1 MLDKELSPGLQ
12 EYLPIVEAILL
23 AAPEPLSGERLGA
36 ILEVPTEQA
45 AELLEYLRWQYDA
58 QGRGFTVRR
67 LAGGYRLQTRGE
79 YAAYVSRLAQMRNPL
94 LTTAALETLAILA
107 YMQPCLRADIE
118 KIRGVKTE
126 STLRTLLERGLVEEV
141 GRAEGPGRP
150 ILYGT
155 TRRFLEYFGLADLR
169 DLPAPPA
176 EWQAYLAQKEAAPA
190 AEQDD

>member
-1 MLDKELSPGLQ
+1 
-12 EYLPIVEAILL
+12 
-23 AAPEPLSGERLGA
+23 
-36 ILEVPTEQA
+36 
-45 AELLEYLRWQYDA
+45 
-58 QGRGFTVRR
+58 
-67 LAGGYRLQTRGE
+67 
-79 YAAYVSRLAQMRNPL
+79 
-94 LTTAALETLAILA
+94 
-107 YMQPCLRADIE
+107 MQPCLRADIE